1 MEYLLKASAVI
12 CIFYICFQL
21 LLKRETFFNHNRWF
35 LIIGLILA
43 LVFPLV
49 IIPVYVSVDTIVSP
63 DIVFQVNDIAPN
75 TTTDASTESTFQWTS
90 LLPTIYIVGL
100 SVLFLQFI
108 FQFGSL
114 IWLLLKNPKNKEGTY
129 TYVIV
134 NHKISPFSF
143 FKWIV
148 FNPKNYT
155 KDELELILMHEKV
168 HVNQMHSL
176 DIIFSQLVC
185 VIFWFNP
192 LIWLYKKEIRQNL
205 EYIADNETQATS
217 QNEKAYQH
225 LLLKTSV
232 KNANISLS
240 NNFYNSQIKKR
251 IIMLHKSKSNHKKQ
265 WRHLLV
271 LPLLA
276 GLLMSMNTEKVYVDN
291 TTTIQNSKE
300 TIEFLVTRNT
310 TDLELKTMSKAIE
323 DKGGSLE
330 FSQIKRNKYRAKV
343 KTTS

>member
-63 DIVFQVNDIAPN
+63 DIVFQVNDIASN

-90 LLPTIYIVGL
+90 LLPIIYIVGL

-176 DIIFSQLVC
+176 DIIFSQL
-185 VIFWFNP
+185 
-192 LIWLYKKEIRQNL
+192 
-205 EYIADNETQATS
+205 A
-217 QNEKAYQH
+217 
-225 LLLKTSV
+225 
-232 KNANISLS
+232 
-240 NNFYNSQIKKR
+240 
-251 IIMLHKSKSNHKKQ
+251 
-265 WRHLLV
+265 
-271 LPLLA
+271 
-276 GLLMSMNTEKVYVDN
+276 
-291 TTTIQNSKE
+291 
-300 TIEFLVTRNT
+300 
-310 TDLELKTMSKAIE
+310 
-323 DKGGSLE
+323 
-330 FSQIKRNKYRAKV
+330 
-343 KTTS
+343 